1 MVANVCPKPSRI
13 ERQRLTLTSLTYFN
27 LVISV
32 LSTFILLVKAIMF
45 VMHIWYPLLGVI
57 SNAAITAL
65 WIVSAYGQAGPD
77 RSDPKHESSVAW
89 YIAKS
94 CSYAE
99 PTHNKG
105 YCLQAKGAFAATVI
119 MMYVTSP
126 SLPIYQFLV

>member
-1 MVANVCPKPSRI
+1 MVTNVCFEEPAVVGETK
-13 ERQRLTLTSLTYFN
+13 LTQDRLTYFN

-45 VMHIWYPLLGVI
+45 VMHTWFPLLGVVT
-57 SNAAITAL
+57 NAAITAL

-77 RSDPKHESSVAW
+77 HSDPKHDSNVAW

-105 YCLQAKGAFAATVI
+105 YCLQAKGAFAATIV
-119 MMYVTSP
+119 MV
-126 SLPIYQFLV
+126 